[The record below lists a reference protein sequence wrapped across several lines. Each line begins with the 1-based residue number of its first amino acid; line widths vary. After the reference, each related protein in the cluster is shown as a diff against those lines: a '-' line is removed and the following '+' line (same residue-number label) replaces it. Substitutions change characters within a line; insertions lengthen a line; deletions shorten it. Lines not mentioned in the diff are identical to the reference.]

1 MLMKS
6 DSIAKLVAAL
16 ILAKP
21 EFDPVLKQS
30 ENTFFKKDGKASK
43 YADLTTVIRA
53 TEGALLKHDIVI
65 NQFPVNEGD
74 RVGVLTLLVHSSG
87 EYYGESFTLAL
98 GEKQNAQTGVAAIT
112 YARRAGYSAALG
124 LAAEDD
130 DGNTAAGRFNADTSQ
145 SEAAPRA
152 KAVAPKAKATAAS
165 LSAAPAPTAA
175 TTSAPAPAPPSE
187 AAREPG
193 DDAEVPNEAELKV
206 YRDKFVALTDDLKGH
221 LKASSG
227 LPIKRK
233 LLKFMLQ
240 VIQVA
245 DAKDVTKA
253 QWDTFFKRVAAT
265 RATGEPGLVKL
276 AGLVNEA
283 NGIESDDKK

>member
-6 DSIAKLVAAL
+6 DSIANLVAAL

-30 ENTFFKKDGKASK
+30 ENTFFKKDGKSSK
-43 YADLTTVIRA
+43 YADLTTTIRA
-53 TEGALLKHDIVI
+53 TEGALLKHDIVV

-130 DGNTAAGRFNADTSQ
+130 DGNTAAGRTS
-145 SEAAPRA
+145 EIGRA
-152 KAVAPKAKATAAS
+152 HV
-165 LSAAPAPTAA
+165 
-175 TTSAPAPAPPSE
+175 
-187 AAREPG
+187 
-193 DDAEVPNEAELKV
+193 
-206 YRDKFVALTDDLKGH
+206 
-221 LKASSG
+221 
-227 LPIKRK
+227 
-233 LLKFMLQ
+233 
-240 VIQVA
+240 
-245 DAKDVTKA
+245 
-253 QWDTFFKRVAAT
+253 
-265 RATGEPGLVKL
+265 
-276 AGLVNEA
+276 
-283 NGIESDDKK
+283 